1 MLKELNQLV
10 MRNVQYKMIKGR
22 ARHGAHD
29 RMPTQ
34 HVEEDPRFDPQH
46 QGEKLKLLLVC

>member
-10 MRNVQYKMIKGR
+10 MRNVQYKMAKGR
-22 ARHGAHD
+22 ARRGAHD

-34 HVEEDPRFDPQH
+34 HVEDPRFDPQH